1 MTYSFQFTSYS
12 AYAIHDYI
20 KQLQRTAEH
29 NGTDAWIEF
38 YGAYPHTSGESNNIE
53 AVLVSGHRHRELVLS
68 EIAQFQN
75 YPQTKN
81 EDNNYVGTF
90 KLQLVPVTES
100 VSLLVL
106 QSTKSIRRIAPKI
119 DIALING
126 GHKSIYIGRHD
137 KDYMLSQLR
146 KNTRD
151 LSNDPVQ
158 FEKNIETLYDIIITE
173 QEKQS
178 KTWFE
183 SIAEIEN
190 AMNQKTIPRQFRIP
204 EAYLGIHINIVD
216 IEQNLPFDFVPLD
229 VEPSSKKTPSITK
242 QTVDSLSK
250 LPKELQE
257 YLLSYL

>member
-1 MTYSFQFTSYS
+1 MMAQVFQFTDYS

-20 KQLQRTAEH
+20 KQLQWTVKQ
-29 NGTDAWIEF
+29 NGLDAWIE
-38 YGAYPHTSGESNNIE
+38 YYSGYAYTSGHSSNIE

-68 EIAQFQN
+68 EIDKFQD
-75 YPQTKN
+75 YPKTKN
-81 EDNNYVGTF
+81 KDNDYVGTF
-90 KLQLVPVTES
+90 KLQLVPVTDS

-126 GHKSIYIGRHD
+126 GHKSIYVGHHD

-146 KNTRD
+146 KNTKD

-158 FEKNIETLYDIIITE
+158 FEKNIETLYDIIINE

-178 KTWFE
+178 KEWLE
-183 SIAEIEN
+183 SIAKIED
-190 AMNQKTIPRQFRIP
+190 AMKQKTIPLQFDIP
-204 EAYLGIHINIVD
+204 EAYFGIHINIVD
-216 IEQNLPFDFVPLD
+216 IEKNLPFDSQTSENQKSP
-229 VEPSSKKTPSITK
+229 ITK
-242 QTVDSLSK
+242 ETVDSLSK

-257 YLLSYL
+257 YMLSYL